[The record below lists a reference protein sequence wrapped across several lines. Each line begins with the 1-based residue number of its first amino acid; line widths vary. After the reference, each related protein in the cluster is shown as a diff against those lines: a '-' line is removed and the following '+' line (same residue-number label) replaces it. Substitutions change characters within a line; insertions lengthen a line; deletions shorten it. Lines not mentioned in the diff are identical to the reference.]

1 MDAVSP
7 SQGLHTSPQARARTR
22 RRYRRE
28 WRLKFYGLLAI
39 ALAAG
44 ALLFLLSSILGRAVL
59 VIKQAQLRIPVNL
72 EQRKIDPKA
81 SGDPE
86 ILRTA
91 NYLGL
96 LKKALRKAF
105 PEVKGRRA
113 KRELYRLIS
122 DVSEFELRDLV
133 LENPGLI
140 GKTVD
145 VTLLASDDVDLYL
158 KGQMG
163 RLWPLATGNEIAR
176 PSGTRGEISIALKGP
191 AVRQALAA
199 IKAALAQQAAV
210 LRRQAVD
217 QARAMQVM
225 DQRLAQA
232 KSEPE
237 RARLQRQKQGYER
250 KYQRLEKQI
259 AALMARVKNI
269 TGEEELSPALP
280 SLLLKI
286 HGGFIKVTRIA
297 PDQLTGVTIIPLQSA
312 QPTQHWEL
320 NLIKVPEEDRK
331 LSDRQIVWVE
341 KLREQGRAYL
351 AWNWRF
357 LTASDSSTPEAA
369 GIYGALLGT
378 FWTMLVTFVLSFP
391 LGVLAAIYLE
401 EFAPQNALTRFIEVN
416 INNLAAV
423 PSIIF
428 GLLGLVVFINIF
440 GLGYSTPLVGG
451 MVLALMTLPTII
463 IASRAALKA
472 VPPSIREAALGVGAS
487 KTQMVFHHVLPL
499 AMPGILTGSI
509 IGMAQALGETAPLLM
524 IGMVAFVADPPLGVN
539 DSAAVLPVQIFIWAN
554 NSEAAFDMR
563 TAGAIVVLLL
573 FLIAMNL
580 VAILLRKR
588 FERRW

>member
-105 PEVKGRRA
+105 PEVRGRRA

-312 QPTQHWEL
+312 QPTQHWGL

>member
-312 QPTQHWEL
+312 QPTQHWGL

-341 KLREQGRAYL
+341 KLREQGRAFL
-351 AWNWRF
+351 TWNWRF